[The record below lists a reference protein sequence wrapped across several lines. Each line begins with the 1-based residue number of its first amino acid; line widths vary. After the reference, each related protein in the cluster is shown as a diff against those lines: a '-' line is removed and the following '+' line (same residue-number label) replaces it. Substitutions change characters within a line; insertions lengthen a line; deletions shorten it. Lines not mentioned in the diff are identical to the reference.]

1 MPRQQFPT
9 ARTEGTLRTP
19 AESALPKKLPTT
31 CQNRVCSLR
40 LQAKQKGQKGRGQKS
55 GLCIGAGQKSGLCI
69 GFGRKPGPFPAPCE
83 GSSRSGPQKPSSRD
97 PACSGAS
104 AGSFSDLYTIPI
116 FVHGLCTIPISV
128 HALLVGLSR
137 GRGATLAS
145 PCAPAQL
152 VEKRRKSRKAKAG
165 KYAERD

>member
-1 MPRQQFPT
+1 MYRFRAETGPVPGALRGVFAIGSAKAQFT
-9 ARTEGTLRTP
+9 G
-19 AESALPKKLPTT
+19 
-31 CQNRVCSLR
+31 
-40 LQAKQKGQKGRGQKS
+40 
-55 GLCIGAGQKSGLCI
+55 
-69 GFGRKPGPFPAPCE
+69 PGVL
-83 GSSRSGPQKPSSRD
+83 GG
-97 PACSGAS
+97 S

-116 FVHGLCTIPISV
+116 FVHGLYTIPISV
-128 HALLVGLSR
+128 HALLVSLSR